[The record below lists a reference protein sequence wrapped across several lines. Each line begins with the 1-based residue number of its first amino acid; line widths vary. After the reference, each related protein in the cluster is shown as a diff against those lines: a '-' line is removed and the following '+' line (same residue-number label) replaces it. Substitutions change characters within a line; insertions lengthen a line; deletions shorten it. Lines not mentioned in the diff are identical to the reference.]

1 MTQIVY
7 SLPTD
12 GANRICCYIND
23 ARVLNIARVTCSRK
37 WYFRSGY
44 ASKLSRSKSTLNYGQ
59 ISSLAETYAP
69 NENITGQDFWTSV
82 YWSIKNFE
90 IRD

>member
-7 SLPTD
+7 SLPAD

-44 ASKLSRSKSTLNYGQ
+44 ASKLSRSKSAYRGQ
-59 ISSLAETYAP
+59 MSSRVETGSKD
-69 NENITGQDFWTSV
+69 ESLTGQAFWTSV
-82 YWSIKNFE
+82 FWDIKNFE
-90 IRD
+90 SRG